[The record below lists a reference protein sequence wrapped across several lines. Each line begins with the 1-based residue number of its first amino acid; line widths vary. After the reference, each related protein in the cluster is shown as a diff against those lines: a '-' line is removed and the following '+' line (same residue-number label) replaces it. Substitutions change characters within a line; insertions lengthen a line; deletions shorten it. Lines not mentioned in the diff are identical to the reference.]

1 MMVNMLELPWTT
13 SLSTSQSLTPPGSP
27 GGLNVVMLMSGL
39 CDDASCTTWCWMMLS
54 WIVIREVS
62 DCGLQSK
69 RSMLM
74 SDMVEEWTRVLT
86 PSQI

>member
-1 MMVNMLELPWTT
+1 MVNMLELPCTN
-13 SLSTSQSLTPPGSP
+13 SLSPTPAAMG
-27 GGLNVVMLMSGL
+27 MSGL
-39 CDDASCTTWCWMMLS
+39 CEVSSCMTWCWMMLS

-62 DCGLQSK
+62 ESGGLQSS

>member
-1 MMVNMLELPWTT
+1 MLVMMVNMLELPCTT
-13 SLSTSQSLTPPGSP
+13 SLSPPAGV
-27 GGLNVVMLMSGL
+27 LVMSGL
-39 CDDASCTTWCWMMLS
+39 CDVSSWMTWCWMMLS

-62 DCGLQSK
+62 ESGGLQSR

-74 SDMVEEWTRVLT
+74 SDMVDEWTRVLT

>member
-1 MMVNMLELPWTT
+1 MMMVNMLELPWTT
-13 SLSTSQSLTPPGSP
+13 SLSLTPAGA
-27 GGLNVVMLMSGL
+27 MLMSGL
-39 CDDASCTTWCWMMLS
+39 RDVSSCMTWCWMMLS
-54 WIVIREVS
+54 WIVIRELS
-62 DCGLQSK
+62 EGLQSN